1 MLPLGPHSLQCS
13 NRPDPLWRNWGIC
26 FLLWDETLRLVSSSV
41 RWRWLLTITFKVLC
55 SSKIAQFQVLRTSS
69 PFPSCLSRLVICSA
83 NIWVAEVCQ
92 AQNSRSWGNKSRE
105 QDKVH
110 LGQEL
115 GSSVQA
121 EYPEV
126 IRSLL
131 FMLLAFIRYLHPIN
145 KKTQRLILYML

>member
-1 MLPLGPHSLQCS
+1 M
-13 NRPDPLWRNWGIC
+13 
-26 FLLWDETLRLVSSSV
+26 
-41 RWRWLLTITFKVLC
+41 
-55 SSKIAQFQVLRTSS
+55 
-69 PFPSCLSRLVICSA
+69 
-83 NIWVAEVCQ
+83 VCQ
-92 AQNSRSWGNKSRE
+92 AQNSRSWGNKSHE

-121 EYPEV
+121 KYPKV

-131 FMLLAFIRYLHPIN
+131 FMLLVFIRYLHPIN